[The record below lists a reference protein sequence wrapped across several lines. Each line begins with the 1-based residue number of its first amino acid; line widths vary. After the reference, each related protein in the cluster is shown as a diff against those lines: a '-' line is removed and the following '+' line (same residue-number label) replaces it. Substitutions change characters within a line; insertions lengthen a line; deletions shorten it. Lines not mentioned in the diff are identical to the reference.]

1 MNNSPIEGLSEADIE
16 FLVNNPGAN
25 LSGRMGEAPKS
36 YAPTQ
41 THSISSGASNVRP
54 RVRGNETHDVRGAKI
69 SRPSASF
76 PQRLADG
83 DEALRAKA
91 AAQKVAEEE
100 RKELTDMDRILARI
114 SFLERSNKK
123 LTSELNKLKKEAS

>member
-1 MNNSPIEGLSEADIE
+1 MTNSHIEGLSEADIE

-36 YAPTQ
+36 FSPTQ
-41 THSISSGASNVRP
+41 THSINSGASNVRP

-76 PQRLADG
+76 PQRLAAG

-91 AAQKVAEEE
+91 AAQKAAEEE
-100 RKELTDMDRILARI
+100 HKELTDLDRIVARI
-114 SFLERSNKK
+114 SYLERTVKSQAKTIKELKSNG
-123 LTSELNKLKKEAS
+123 

>member
-1 MNNSPIEGLSEADIE
+1 MNNLPIEGLSEADVQ
-16 FLVNNPGAN
+16 FLIDNPGTN
-25 LSGRMGEAPKS
+25 LSGRMGESPKAFS
-36 YAPTQ
+36 PTQ
-41 THSISSGASNVRP
+41 SHSISSGASNVRP

-91 AAQKVAEEE
+91 AAQKAAEEE
-100 RKELTDMDRILARI
+100 RRELSDIDRILSRI
-114 SFLERSNKK
+114 SYLERTVKSQAKTIKELKSNG
-123 LTSELNKLKKEAS
+123 